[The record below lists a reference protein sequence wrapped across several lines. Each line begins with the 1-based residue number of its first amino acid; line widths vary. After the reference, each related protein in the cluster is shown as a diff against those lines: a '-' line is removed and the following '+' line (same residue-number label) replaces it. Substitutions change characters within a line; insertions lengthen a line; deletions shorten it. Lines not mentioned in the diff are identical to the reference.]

1 MKIIEVT
8 CAVIV
13 NGKKVLA
20 CQLGSNSHHPF
31 RWEFPGG
38 KIEAGE
44 TAESCIV
51 REIAEELN
59 AKFTII
65 KPLASIDYQYPNK
78 SIRLIPFLGSVDVG
92 SLRVLEHIQLKWF
105 SFDQVDEI
113 YWVEADRLLVE
124 TNKTELLCC
133 LS

>member
-1 MKIIEVT
+1 MEVT

-20 CQLGSNSHHPF
+20 CQHGSKSQHPF

-38 KIEAGE
+38 KIERGE

-51 REIAEELN
+51 REITEELN
-59 AKFTII
+59 ARFTII
-65 KPLASIDYQYPNK
+65 KPLAPIDYQYPNK

-92 SLRVLEHIQLKWF
+92 SLRALEHIQLKWF
-105 SFDQVDEI
+105 SVDQLDEI
-113 YWVEADRLLVE
+113 DWVEADRLLVE
-124 TNKTELLCC
+124 TNKAELLCC